1 MIDPVTCDECRY
13 FQRDEIN
20 PAQGLGGC
28 ELRKVMRYPEAPH
41 YCRQRK
47 VDDDD

>member
-1 MIDPVTCDECRY
+1 MTDPVTCNECRH

-20 PAQGLGGC
+20 PAEGLGFC
-28 ELRKVMRYPEAPH
+28 PLRRVSKYPMAPH